1 MLSKVRKLL
10 ENHLGKQKSWLW
22 IEGTVLDTNEKYV
35 TLGSLGATVEGVVVA
50 EFRPQGSNLSTCVLA
65 KEKFRSKTPVIRES

>member
-22 IEGTVLDTNEKYV
+22 SEGTVLDTNEKYV
-35 TLGSLGATVEGVVVA
+35 TLGSLGVTVEGVVVA
-50 EFRPQGSNLSTCVLA
+50 EIRPQGSNLSTAFWLR
-65 KEKFRSKTPVIRES
+65 KNSDPRLQL